1 VRVSMAH
8 YNTPAEIGRL
18 IQHLDEVLP

>member
-1 VRVSMAH
+1 VSMAH
-8 YNTPAEIGRL
+8 YNTAGDIDRL